1 MSEFGGLRK
10 HEKTLHALVGLGS
23 ALAAAVVLPRPPPPP
38 LVPRTPSPPHLSV
51 GLGSAA
57 LAAAVVLPR

>member
-10 HEKTLHALVGLGS
+10 HEQTQHAV
-23 ALAAAVVLPRPPPPP
+23 
-38 LVPRTPSPPHLSV
+38 V

-57 LAAAVVLPR
+57 LAAAALLPGKAARISRKG

>member
-10 HEKTLHALVGLGS
+10 DEKTQHALE
-23 ALAAAVVLPRPPPPP
+23 
-38 LVPRTPSPPHLSV
+38 

-57 LAAAVVLPR
+57 LAAAVALPMSNSLNFTSRSNKGKKKKIVISDDRSFY

>member
-10 HEKTLHALVGLGS
+10 HEKTQYAL
-23 ALAAAVVLPRPPPPP
+23 
-38 LVPRTPSPPHLSV
+38 V

-57 LAAAVVLPR
+57 LADAVALPREGGPVNPRRDIIIIRVKQNVFIPHVQF